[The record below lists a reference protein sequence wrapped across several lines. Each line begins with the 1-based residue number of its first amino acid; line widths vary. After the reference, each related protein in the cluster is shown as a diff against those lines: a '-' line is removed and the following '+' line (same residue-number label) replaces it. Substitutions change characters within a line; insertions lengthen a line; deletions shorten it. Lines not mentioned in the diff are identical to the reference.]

1 MKYWWDLF
9 YSLTKQK
16 KFMKLI
22 QATRQQVRIRLGI
35 QGSAGSGK
43 TLGALQVAYGLCA
56 DWTRIAVIDT
66 EYGSASLYSHL
77 GAYNVLSLSAPF
89 SPERYIDA
97 IRICEAAGMEVII
110 IDSMSQ
116 AWEGPGGILD
126 IHNSMS
132 GNSFTN
138 WSKVVPRH
146 SAMVQSILQSPCHVI
161 VTIRSKQDYVLT
173 TNAQGKTVPE
183 KVGLKGVQREGLDY
197 ELTTLFEVDIKH
209 NVTATKDRTS
219 LFAGKPEFKLTPAV
233 GQRLLDWCNQG
244 AELDPKGNL
253 IEKINNAVTVDE
265 LLKLYKNNPAYQ
277 VSLHEHFTKQRQ
289 RLNINRTAHELLH
302 QQNQSSNGQHDL
314 NAG

>member
-1 MKYWWDLF
+1 
-9 YSLTKQK
+9 
-16 KFMKLI
+16 MKLQ
-22 QATRQQVRIRLGI
+22 QATRQQARIRLGI

-43 TLGALQVAYGLCA
+43 TIGALQVAYGLA
-56 DWTRIAVIDT
+56 NGDWTKIAVIDS
-66 EYGSASLYSHL
+66 EHGSASLYSHL

-97 IRICEAAGMEVII
+97 VHICESAGMEVII

-132 GNSFTN
+132 GNSFAN

-146 SAMVQSILQSPCHVI
+146 SALVQSILQSPCHVL

-173 TNAQGKTVPE
+173 TNSQGKTVPE

-219 LFAGKPEFKLTPAV
+219 LFAGKPEFRLTPAI
-233 GQRLLDWCNQG
+233 GEKLRDWCLEGAVANQK
-244 AELDPKGNL
+244 DML
-253 IEKINNAVTVDE
+253 IQRIEETTTIDG
-265 LLKLYKNNPAYQ
+265 LLKLYKDSPAYQ
-277 VSLHEHFTKQRQ
+277 SCLHENFSRRRKLLETTQSFP
-289 RLNINRTAHELLH
+289 ELLH
-302 QQNQSSNGQHDL
+302 QQNQSNNGQYDA
-314 NAG
+314 NKG